1 MQCGNTPYVVELKES
16 SGNSRG
22 QGFRHAITQAVL
34 YREFIR
40 RTRKVHSWFE
50 KRGLNPVECSA
61 IVAFPEFTNN
71 NEIVNKRLLDQIN
84 KVGNAFDVEIVEIK
98 DFTPKNNVRSST

>member
-1 MQCGNTPYVVELKES
+1 MLLNLKNRQAIAVVKAFAMLLLKL
-16 SGNSRG
+16 
-22 QGFRHAITQAVL
+22 F
-34 YREFIR
+34 FIENLLEEQE
-40 RTRKVHSWFE
+40 KVHSWFE

-98 DFTPKNNVRSST
+98 DFTPK